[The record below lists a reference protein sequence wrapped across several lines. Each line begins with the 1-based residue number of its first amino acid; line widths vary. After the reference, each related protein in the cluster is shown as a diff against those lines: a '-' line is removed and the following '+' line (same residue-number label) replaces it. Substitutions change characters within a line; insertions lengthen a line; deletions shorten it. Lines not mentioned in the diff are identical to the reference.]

1 VEENMDSFLQT
12 DLPAIVWAS
21 FLAVVIGLYVS
32 KVGRRGSRERRGL
45 PVRLLIGLGRLIKV
59 LIAITLIAVGIA
71 SFFLGR
77 ELQNFMTLGE
87 RTVVSKVQIWWMR
100 SDSTGGHTMLSVS
113 RQDDPLAQPN
123 ELVAIPSNYWAVE
136 ARVIRWPDWCGMF
149 GFMPIYRISEILMWA
164 NPESAKPDS
173 MHTFMFSRMGFWER
187 VLKYGSYFE
196 GFAVEE
202 MRSRRVE
209 ATEGYIYW
217 VTISPDGLKINE
229 EYTKTVP
236 ALPRLQGEEA

>member
-1 VEENMDSFLQT
+1 M
-12 DLPAIVWAS
+12 
-21 FLAVVIGLYVS
+21 G
-32 KVGRRGSRERRGL
+32 VGK
-45 PVRLLIGLGRLIKV
+45 LIKV
-59 LIAITLIAVGIA
+59 LLAITLIAVGIA

-77 ELQNFMTLGE
+77 ELQNLRALGE

-123 ELVAIPSNYWAVE
+123 ELVAIPTNYWAVG
-136 ARVIRWPDWCGMF
+136 ARVIRWPDWCSMF
-149 GFMPIYRISEILMWA
+149 GFMPVYRIAEILTWA
-164 NPESAKPDS
+164 NPESATPDS
-173 MHTFMFSRMGFWER
+173 MYTFMYSRIGFWEKI
-187 VLKYGSYFE
+187 LKYGPHFE

-217 VTISPDGLKINE
+217 VTMSPDGLKINE
-229 EYTKTVP
+229 EYTKAVP
-236 ALPRLQGEEA
+236 LLPRSQEEEA